1 MNIRKNR
8 EIAAKGRALRK
19 EAEKLREEGYSNS
32 DIANKLCTN
41 DDLVERMIGPEKIT
55 EDMTI
60 WFPGTYNGR
69 KGYYAKT
76 IAEMPENRIIGLV
89 QKRAREDAQWA
100 IDNGHV
106 GENNENEPEM
116 RAMEEW
122 VSRRG
127 NIVQALEHIDKD
139 GLQTERTVDWLC
151 RDMANAAKWIAGG
164 NASD

>member
-19 EAEKLREEGYSNS
+19 EAEKLREEGYSNA
-32 DIANKLCTN
+32 DIAEKLGTN
-41 DDLVERMIGPEKIT
+41 DDLVERMIGPEQING
-55 EDMTI
+55 DMTI
-60 WFPGTYNGR
+60 WYPEVYNGR
-69 KGYYAKT
+69 KGYYAKP
-76 IAEMPENRIIGLV
+76 IAELPENRIITLV

-106 GENNENEPEM
+106 GENNENEAEM

-122 VSRRG
+122 VARRD
-127 NIVQALEHIDKD
+127 NIHQALEHIYKD

-151 RDMANAAKWIAGG
+151 RDLANASKWIAGG